1 MMTTPDGAGPAAV
14 GPDAPG
20 WDIPADD
27 VADED
32 VDVLSLA
39 GQRPPAGG
47 AWLWVTVAEARRGGE
62 FTALFLP
69 RTRPRACGGDVL
81 LRIAPGTSQAEEH
94 WPGPAARVQVR
105 AVVAGSLIHVAGWDH
120 LSLDLWPE
128 AVRAAAAF
136 AMGALKELQ
145 EHGADVGARDQVDV
159 ETAAEPAPA
168 GFPRLPAWGTAGA
181 GG

>member
-1 MMTTPDGAGPAAV
+1 MMTAPDGAGPAAA

-20 WDIPADD
+20 WDIPAGD

-32 VDVLSLA
+32 MDVLSLA
-39 GQRPPAGG
+39 GQPPPAGG
-47 AWLWVTVAEARRGGE
+47 AWLWVTVAGARRGGE

-69 RTRPRACGGDVL
+69 RTRPRANGGDVL
-81 LRIAPGTSQAEEH
+81 LRIAPGTSQAEEP
-94 WPGPAARVQVR
+94 WPGSAVRVQVQ
-105 AVVAGSLIHVAGWDH
+105 AVVAGALIPVAGWDH

-128 AVRAAAAF
+128 AVRATAAF
-136 AMGALKELQ
+136 AMGALKQLQ

-159 ETAAEPAPA
+159 ETAARPAPT
-168 GFPRLPAWGTAGA
+168 GFPSLPAWVKAAA

>member
-1 MMTTPDGAGPAAV
+1 MMTTPDGACPAAA

-39 GQRPPAGG
+39 GQRPPAEG
-47 AWLWVTVAEARRGGE
+47 AWLWVTVAGARRGGE

-69 RTRPRACGGDVL
+69 RTRPRANGGDVL

-94 WPGPAARVQVR
+94 WPGPAARVQVQ
-105 AVVAGSLIHVAGWDH
+105 AVVASCVAGIG
-120 LSLDLWPE
+120 P
-128 AVRAAAAF
+128 AASAST
-136 AMGALKELQ
+136 GL
-145 EHGADVGARDQVDV
+145 VG
-159 ETAAEPAPA
+159 TPEPAIPFSSWSVQVFA
-168 GFPRLPAWGTAGA
+168 PTVLVVVGIEISMSQSASVGLVTLT
-181 GG
+181 